1 LDTPVPA
8 LENITLPVFPVLQH
22 HGSANL
28 HQLNVTSSEG
38 HDHRCRA
45 RRLGERCES
54 CKHGR
59 DYVEVVFTTS
69 KWLRVKPAGDTVLAK
84 LVLFGVAN
92 LPPIRAAPL
101 RFLPATL
108 LEADG
113 GMPVDN
119 ATLWV
124 YLGVAVA
131 LVLLGGAFAG
141 LTIALMGQVQ
151 SNLALLT

>member
-1 LDTPVPA
+1 MS
-8 LENITLPVFPVLQH
+8 
-22 HGSANL
+22 GSQSLVKGVNLAN
-28 HQLNVTSSEG
+28 TAG
-38 HDHRCRA
+38 
-45 RRLGERCES
+45 
-54 CKHGR
+54 
-59 DYVEVVFTTS
+59 TTS
-69 KWLRVKPAGDTVLAK
+69 KSSSRPLNGFASSRPAILSLAK